1 MSALCNSGHEPHLD
15 SRVVGAISVVPFL
28 PSETTP
34 NEQAQFIPKTAT
46 NYGPFA
52 AAFFGV
58 IVIVLAMKIAEFLA
72 RSRQQVVTCLPD
84 DFLHTVAKRMFTHA
98 IGAMPVCELGTRM
111 VGIISERDL
120 VRAFARADWSEMQY
134 IRARDVMTT
143 RIVSCG
149 PDDTMRTAQELMRIN
164 HIRHLPVVKDGQV
177 QAMLSMRDTLALRLR
192 ESEDEMN
199 VLRDVVAAS
208 RHQNP

>member
-1 MSALCNSGHEPHLD
+1 L
-15 SRVVGAISVVPFL
+15 
-28 PSETTP
+28 
-34 NEQAQFIPKTAT
+34 IPKTAT
-46 NYGPFA
+46 IVSDYSTFA
-52 AAFFGV
+52 APFFGV
-58 IVIVLAMKIAEFLA
+58 IVVAMKIAEFLV
-72 RSRQQVVTCLPD
+72 RSHQRLVTCLPD
-84 DFLHTVAKRMFTHA
+84 DLLHAVAKRMYTHE

-120 VRAFARADWSEMQY
+120 VRAFARTDWSEMQY
-134 IRARDVMTT
+134 IRARDVMAT

-149 PDDTMRTAQELMRIN
+149 PEDTMRNAQELMRIN
-164 HIRHLPVVKDGQV
+164 HIRHLPVVKDGEV

>member
-1 MSALCNSGHEPHLD
+1 M
-15 SRVVGAISVVPFL
+15 
-28 PSETTP
+28 
-34 NEQAQFIPKTAT
+34 
-46 NYGPFA
+46 
-52 AAFFGV
+52 V
-58 IVIVLAMKIAEFLA
+58 IAMKIAEFLA
-72 RSRQQVVTCLPD
+72 HSHQRLVTCLPD
-84 DFLHTVAKRMFTHA
+84 DLLHAVAKRMYTHQ

-120 VRAFARADWSEMQY
+120 VRAFARTDQSEMQY
-134 IRARDVMTT
+134 IRARDVMAT

-149 PDDTMRTAQELMRIN
+149 PDDTMRIAQDLMRMN
-164 HIRHLPVVKDGQV
+164 HIRHLPVIKDGQV

-192 ESEDEMN
+192 ESQDEMN